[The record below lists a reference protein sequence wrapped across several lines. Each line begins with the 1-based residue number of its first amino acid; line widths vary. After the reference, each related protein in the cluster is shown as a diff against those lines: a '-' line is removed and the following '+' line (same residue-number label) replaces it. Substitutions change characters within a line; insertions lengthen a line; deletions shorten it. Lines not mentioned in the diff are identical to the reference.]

1 MVLSVEER
9 AGRRTVNI
17 AGRDQEC
24 ATPMVTAQ
32 LGNDVDVMGW
42 GYGRRMLRPRRC
54 VGYMEREPGRLQLR
68 YVTCGD
74 EHIDYIEVA
83 EDDDSVVVLGT
94 VCTSVMGE
102 DGDAVE
108 CPYHKYLER
117 PLGERTV
124 IDGFGGEP
132 VPFKN
137 VYAEMEAAGAPAL
150 GGGADQGGRTI
161 DACPTATP
169 CVGGIR
175 RNEAARAEDRRRDQE
190 RSMSERLEEAVRL
203 ESARR

>member
-1 MVLSVEER
+1 MKELEISERDRAALLKEGVVVLSVEER

-32 LGNDVDVMGW
+32 LGSDVDVMGW

-74 EHIDYIEVA
+74 EHIDDIEVA

-94 VCTSVMGE
+94 VCTAALGE
-102 DGDAVE
+102 EGEAVE
-108 CPYHKYLER
+108 SPYHKYLKR
-117 PLGERTV
+117 PLGDRVV

-137 VYAEMEAAGAPAL
+137 VYAEMEERLA
-150 GGGADQGGRTI
+150 
-161 DACPTATP
+161 
-169 CVGGIR
+169 R
-175 RNEAARAEDRRRDQE
+175 RGRRR
-190 RSMSERLEEAVRL
+190 
-203 ESARR
+203 

>member
-1 MVLSVEER
+1 MKELEISERDRAALLKEGVVVLSVEER
-9 AGRRTVNI
+9 AGRTTVNI

-32 LGNDVDVMGW
+32 LGRDVDVMGW

-83 EDDDSVVVLGT
+83 EDDDCVVVLGT
-94 VCTSVMGE
+94 VCTAVMGE
-102 DGDAVE
+102 DGEAVE
-108 CPYHKYLER
+108 C
-117 PLGERTV
+117 RTTSTWSAARRAVV
-124 IDGFGGEP
+124 IDGFAGEP

-137 VYAEMEAAGAPAL
+137 VYAEMEE
-150 GGGADQGGRTI
+150 
-161 DACPTATP
+161 
-169 CVGGIR
+169 R
-175 RNEAARAEDRRRDQE
+175 RA
-190 RSMSERLEEAVRL
+190 S
-203 ESARR
+203 